1 MVFCRIM
8 HNHIKFLWLQVEY
21 LLHRAWER
29 GGVFAPFLPSS
40 PSTLIKACPLLWH
53 ASSYMSKESPFLLDL
68 FSICESHSATL
79 RQQEM
84 NQRPVCICIG
94 DIGLGTTVWKTTK
107 QKNKS
112 AKSTGIERN
121 PLITLW
127 EHTNSLEWHYVLSFS
142 ISPLNWLQH
151 LIDASKILR
160 RWQMNTTHFF
170 HHLKVIRIRALH
182 APEAN

>member
-1 MVFCRIM
+1 MRDESRNKKGNISKFYKSNKIKTNLFPMVFCRIM

-94 DIGLGTTVWKTTK
+94 DIGLGTTV
-107 QKNKS
+107 
-112 AKSTGIERN
+112 
-121 PLITLW
+121 
-127 EHTNSLEWHYVLSFS
+127 
-142 ISPLNWLQH
+142 
-151 LIDASKILR
+151 
-160 RWQMNTTHFF
+160 
-170 HHLKVIRIRALH
+170 
-182 APEAN
+182 